1 MQQDAE
7 RKVSQMIMN
16 KMDQIRN
23 MEQQQKNINK
33 ELDSLKVKYKKLID
47 RDYLKELGKSSQNQ
61 EKEIELTRKD
71 NVKLEKALK

>member
-1 MQQDAE
+1 
-7 RKVSQMIMN
+7 MIMN

-33 ELDSLKVKYKKLID
+33 ELESLKVKYKKLID
-47 RDYLKELGKSSQNQ
+47 RDYLKELDKSSTNQ
-61 EKEIELTRKD
+61 EKEIDLTKKD

>member
-1 MQQDAE
+1 
-7 RKVSQMIMN
+7 MIMN

-33 ELDSLKVKYKKLID
+33 ELESLKVKYKKLID
-47 RDYLKELGKSSQNQ
+47 RDYLKELGKSSTNQ
-61 EKEIELTRKD
+61 EKEIDLTKKD